1 MFDQT
6 KQAVQTDA
14 AAAEAAGKVWFKS
27 NRIWLGIVL
36 VLLAVAAAGWL
47 VH

>member
-1 MFDQT
+1 MFDKT
-6 KQAVQTDA
+6 KQAVQDDA
-14 AAAEAAGKVWFKS
+14 AAAEAAGKTWLKS
-27 NRIWLGIVL
+27 NRVWMVIVL